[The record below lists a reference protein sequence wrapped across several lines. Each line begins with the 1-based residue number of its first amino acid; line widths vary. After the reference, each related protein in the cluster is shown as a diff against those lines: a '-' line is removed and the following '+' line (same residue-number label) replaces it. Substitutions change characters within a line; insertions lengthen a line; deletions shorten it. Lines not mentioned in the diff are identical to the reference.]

1 MPTLVELPESFS
13 INRRLRPTYKTSKPI
28 AASKDGM
35 VPLIPQF
42 LKLLHMPTAEVGE
55 NNDG

>member
-13 INRRLRPTYKTSKPI
+13 INRWSRPTYKTPKLFAPSKG
-28 AASKDGM
+28 GM

-42 LKLLHMPTAEVGE
+42 LKLLHIA
-55 NNDG
+55 NS